1 MATAKSL
8 SPEAWADAALEVISE
23 AGLENLN
30 VESLA
35 RRLGVTKGSF
45 YWHFSS
51 RSSMLL
57 VALARWERLE
67 SEALRVDQAA
77 IADPRARLRR
87 LLWRGTDLIL
97 ERLAPSADSSVVRT
111 LTRVRDRHIDQL
123 AALYRELDVPEG
135 LARKRALLAYAAFAG
150 LNHLTPEDAGV
161 AVDQLVPGS

>member
-1 MATAKSL
+1 MATARKL

-23 AGLENLN
+23 AGLDNLN

-67 SEALRVDQAA
+67 SEALRVDQDAV
-77 IADPRARLRR
+77 ADPHARLRR
-87 LLWRGTDLIL
+87 LLWRGTDRIL
-97 ERLAPSADSSVVRT
+97 ERLAPSADSGVVRT
-111 LTRVRDRHIDQL
+111 LGRVRDRHIDQL
-123 AALYRELDVPEG
+123 EAVYTELGLTEA

-150 LNHLTPEDAGV
+150 LNHLTPVDAGV

>member
-1 MATAKSL
+1 MAPVTSL

-23 AGLENLN
+23 GGLENLN
-30 VESLA
+30 VEALA

-67 SEALRVDQAA
+67 SEALRIDQDA

-87 LLWRGTDLIL
+87 LLWRGTDSIL
-97 ERLAPSADSSVVRT
+97 ERLAPSADASVVRT
-111 LTRVRDRHIDQL
+111 LSRVRDRHVNQL
-123 AALYRELDVPEG
+123 ATVYRELRLPEE
-135 LARKRALLAYAAFAG
+135 LARKQALLAYAAFAG